1 MKIKQFSLG
10 FLASTAL
17 FVSSNGFAGEQIMV
31 DKEEYEQLKKAV
43 QFLMSE
49 REANQKAV
57 EDAKAAAEEAAAS
70 AQVASETAEEATEV
84 AEAAAEA
91 IDDQS
96 GVNRWFEKTQIGGYA
111 EVLYNNGTQNSD
123 NDEDISKELDVQRF
137 IFYIGHQFT
146 DNLRFFSETELE
158 HSRAGRADDDPG
170 HVELE
175 QAYIEWDYSQNHSV
189 LAGLHL
195 PPVGIINETHEP
207 ETFYGVERP
216 RVESR
221 IIPTTYRVIGVKGHG
236 QFADGFSYDLGIH
249 EGLQFDDGDLDIRD
263 SRQSGARANAEALA
277 GTGRIKYTGMP
288 GLELAASLQYQSDM
302 VQDGIS
308 NDNLRRDA
316 IDADGEIDG
325 LQTTLHA
332 IYENGP
338 FGFRALYARWDIDD
352 AIEDLDDGDGRDEME
367 GWYIEPSWRFT
378 NNLGVFA
385 RYTMIDERAGSN
397 DGDAEDSEE
406 RRWLLGLNY
415 WLHPNVVLKA
425 DVQFENDED
434 RDSENDLDG
443 FNLGVG
449 WSF

>member
-1 MKIKQFSLG
+1 MKIKHLALSALVSMTI
-10 FLASTAL
+10 LASG
-17 FVSSNGFAGEQIMV
+17 NGFAAEQVTV
-31 DKEEYEQLKKAV
+31 DKEEYEQLKAAV
-43 QFLMSE
+43 KFLMSE
-49 REANQKAV
+49 REDNQKAV
-57 EDAKAAAEEAAAS
+57 QEAKQAAEDAAAS
-70 AQVASETAEEATEV
+70 AKVATDNAEEATEV

-91 IDDQS
+91 IDDQA
-96 GVNRWFEKTQIGGYA
+96 GVNRWFEKTQIGGYG

-123 NDEDISKELDVQRF
+123 NSDNISNELDVQRF
-137 IFYIGHQFT
+137 IFYISHQFT

-158 HSRAGRADDDPG
+158 HSRAGRSDDDPG
-170 HVELE
+170 AVELE
-175 QAYIEWDYSQNHSV
+175 QAYIEWDYSKNHSM
-189 LAGLHL
+189 LAGLYL

-221 IIPTTYRVIGVKGHG
+221 IIPTTYRVTGVKLHG
-236 QFADGFSYDLGIH
+236 QFSDGFSYDIGIH

-263 SRQSGARANAEALA
+263 SRQSGAQANADALA

-308 NDNLRRDA
+308 NNNLRRA
-316 IDADGEIDG
+316 SIDADGSVDG
-325 LQTTLHA
+325 ILSSAHA

-338 FGFRALYARWDIDD
+338 FGLRALYSRWDIDD
-352 AIEDLDDGDGRDEME
+352 AIEDLDDGAGRDEME
-367 GWYIEPSWRFT
+367 GWYIEPSWRFA

-406 RRWLLGLNY
+406 KRFLLGMNY
-415 WLHPNVVLKA
+415 WLHPNVVFKA
-425 DVQFENDED
+425 DVQFEDDDD
-434 RDSENDLDG
+434 RDSDNDLDG

>member
-1 MKIKQFSLG
+1 MKFKPLTLG
-10 FLASTAL
+10 AVLSISCL
-17 FVSSNGFAGEQIMV
+17 FTGNGIAGEKIMV
-31 DKEEYEQLKKAV
+31 DKEEYEQMKNAIKILMQERNQNHQAV
-43 QFLMSE
+43 Q
-49 REANQKAV
+49 
-57 EDAKAAAEEAAAS
+57 DAKDAAQAAAES
-70 AQVASETAEEATEV
+70 AKQASETAEEATEV

-91 IDDQS
+91 IDDQA

-123 NDEDISKELDVQRF
+123 NSDNISKELDVQRF

-158 HSRAGRADDDPG
+158 HSRAGRSDDDPG

-175 QAYIEWDYSQNHSV
+175 QAYIEWDYAQNHSV

-263 SRQSGARANAEALA
+263 SRQSGARANAEELA
-277 GTGRIKYTGMP
+277 GTARLKYTGMP
-288 GLELAASLQYQSDM
+288 GLEVAASVQYQSDM
-302 VQDGIS
+302 VQDEIS
-308 NDNLRRDA
+308 NSNLRRA
-316 IDADGEIDG
+316 SIPSDGDIDG
-325 LQTTLHA
+325 LLTSAHV

-338 FGFRALYARWDIDD
+338 FGLRALYSRWDIDD
-352 AIEDLDDGDGRDEME
+352 DIEDLDDGEGRDEME
-367 GWYIEPSWRFT
+367 GWYIEPSWRFA
-378 NNLGVFA
+378 NNLGIFGRA
-385 RYTMIDERAGSN
+385 TMIDERAGSN

-406 RRWLLGLNY
+406 MRYLLGFNY
-415 WLHPNVVLKA
+415 WLHPNVVFKA
-425 DVQFENDED
+425 DVQFEDDDD
-434 RDSENDLDG
+434 RDSDNDLDG

>member
-1 MKIKQFSLG
+1 MKIKQFSFGL
-10 FLASTAL
+10 LVSMTML
-17 FVSSNGFAGEQIMV
+17 FASNGFASEQIMV
-31 DKEEYEQLKKAV
+31 DKDEYEQLKAAV
-43 QFLMSE
+43 KFLMSE
-49 REANQKAV
+49 REANQQAV
-57 EDAKAAAEEAAAS
+57 EDAKQAAEAAAAS

-91 IDDQS
+91 IDDQA

-123 NDEDISKELDVQRF
+123 NSDNISNELDVQRF

-158 HSRAGRADDDPG
+158 HSRAGRSDDDPG

-175 QAYIEWDYSQNHSV
+175 QAYIEWDYAQNHSV

-195 PPVGIINETHEP
+195 PPVGIVNETHEP

-288 GLELAASLQYQSDM
+288 GLELAASVQYQSDM
-302 VQDGIS
+302 VQDEIS
-308 NDNLRRDA
+308 NSNLRRA
-316 IDADGEIDG
+316 SIPADGDIDG

-332 IYENGP
+332 IYEHGP
-338 FGFRALYARWDIDD
+338 FGLRALYARWDIDED
-352 AIEDLDDGDGRDEME
+352 IEDLADGAGRDEME
-367 GWYIEPSWRFT
+367 GWYIEPSWRLT
-378 NNLGVFA
+378 EKIGVFG
-385 RYTMIDERAGSN
+385 RYTLIDERAGSN

-406 RRWLLGLNY
+406 KRWLFGMNY

-425 DVQFENDED
+425 DVQLEDDDD
-434 RDSENDLDG
+434 RDSDNDLDG

>member
-10 FLASTAL
+10 LLVAVTIFFT
-17 FVSSNGFAGEQIMV
+17 SNGFANEKIMV
-31 DKEEYEQLKKAV
+31 DKEEYEQLKAAV
-43 QFLMSE
+43 KFLMSE
-49 REANQKAV
+49 REENQKAV
-57 EDAKAAAEEAAAS
+57 EDARKAAEEAAAS

-91 IDDQS
+91 IDDQA
-96 GVNRWFEKTQIGGYA
+96 GINRWFEKTQIGGYA

-123 NDEDISKELDVQRF
+123 NSDNISNELDVQRF

-146 DNLRFFSETELE
+146 ENLRFFSETEIE
-158 HSRAGRADDDPG
+158 HTRAGRSDDDPG
-170 HVELE
+170 ALELE
-175 QAYIEWDYSQNHSV
+175 QAYVEWDYAQNHSA

-195 PPVGIINETHEP
+195 VPLGIINETHEP

-263 SRQSGARANAEALA
+263 ARQSGARANADSLA
-277 GTGRIKYTGMP
+277 GTGRIKYTGIP
-288 GLELAASLQYQSDM
+288 GLELAAGVQYQSDM
-302 VQDGIS
+302 VQDETS
-308 NDNLRRDA
+308 NSNLRRDN
-316 IDADGEIDG
+316 IEADGSVDG
-325 LQTTLHA
+325 ILSTAHV

-338 FGFRALYARWDIDD
+338 FGFRALYSRWDIDD
-352 AIEDLDDGDGRDEME
+352 AVEDLDDGDGRDEME
-367 GWYIEPSWRFT
+367 GWYVEPSWRVT
-378 NNLGVFA
+378 DKLGIFA
-385 RYTMIDERAGSN
+385 RYEFIDERAGSN
-397 DGDAEDSEE
+397 DGEAEDSEE
-406 RRWLLGLNY
+406 NRYLLGLNY

-425 DVQFENDED
+425 DVQFEDDED
-434 RDSENDLDG
+434 RDSDNDLDG